1 MPRLDK
7 FSLSNF
13 SIDGGKSG
21 VESGY
26 FAPYANNAGLTWTGG
41 ANNMA
46 PTFDIA
52 TIPAGTRVLNIAPM
66 GTTARMTIRYST
78 GGNVQM
84 YLALADANG
93 VIWRLMQAGAG
104 PGNDW
109 LSFMQVSIKI
119 DMGAAYST
127 YVIDTRQVG
136 ETVQWLA
143 TSSVTRPSNFNPDA
157 GPMKLGVGITGNTG
171 TATGTLYMQY
181 FWIVTG

>member
-1 MPRLDK
+1 MPRLDN
-7 FSLSNF
+7 FSLANF
-13 SIDGGKSG
+13 SIDGKKGG
-21 VESGY
+21 VEGGFSS
-26 FAPYANNAGLTWTGG
+26 PYANNAALTWTGA

-46 PTFDIA
+46 PTFTIA
-52 TIPAGTRVLNIAPM
+52 TIPVGTRVINIAPT
-66 GTTARMTIRYST
+66 GTTARMTIRYGT
-78 GGNVQM
+78 GGNIQM
-84 YLALADANG
+84 YLALEDANG

-143 TSSVTRPSNFNPDA
+143 VSSSTKPSNFNPDA
-157 GPMKLGVGITGNTG
+157 GPMKLGVAVAGNTG

-181 FWIVTG
+181 FWIITG